1 MLFSTIDQKGY
12 MHKIWRGIGG
22 NSQFVSRVFFLY
34 ACFSCSLFIFF
45 CMRYLKVVPIYWFG
59 ICLFLIDFVFV
70 FFMQIEIVYNYGRE
84 DNDWNLIFS
93 CILTMNKGLQSNC
106 SVFTNWYRLSPSM
119 LMMLK
124 NLMSS
129 EPDGTWILLF
139 LRFCHWYLLVSL
151 NFFT

>member
-59 ICLFLIDFVFV
+59 ICLFLFDFVFV

-84 DNDWNLIFS
+84 DNDWNLILFFFAP
-93 CILTMNKGLQSNC
+93 LQ
-106 SVFTNWYRLSPSM
+106 
-119 LMMLK
+119 
-124 NLMSS
+124 
-129 EPDGTWILLF
+129 WIKVCNQTVLYSQIDTDWVHPCLWCWKIWCPPNQMVPGF
-139 LRFCHWYLLVSL
+139 YCF
-151 NFFT
+151 